1 MTANNNANHDEKILV
16 VEDEPE
22 IRRFLR
28 LSLTERGYSVVEA
41 SKAEEGLKLAAEGQ
55 CDLILL
61 DIGLPDLSG
70 MEVIKRVRAWSHMPI
85 VILSARD
92 QEADKI
98 AALEAGAD
106 DYVTKPFG
114 VLELIARVK
123 VALRHAGNKSESTE
137 AAIVEAG
144 DLVIDISLSTVHK
157 SGVDVHLTPTEYK
170 LLVTL
175 LKTPGKLVT
184 QQHLLREVWGPGYAK
199 EGHYLRTYMG
209 QLRHKLEDEP
219 SQPKHLITEPGVG
232 YRFVP

>member
-1 MTANNNANHDEKILV
+1 MSNAAGPSEKILV

-28 LSLTERGYSVVEA
+28 LSLTERGYEVIEA
-41 SKAEEGLKLAAEGQ
+41 TKAEEGLKVAAEGE
-55 CDLILL
+55 CSLILL

-70 MEVIKRVRAWSHMPI
+70 LEVIKRVRAWSQIPI

-92 QEADKI
+92 QESDKI
-98 AALEAGAD
+98 SALEAGAD

-114 VLELIARVK
+114 VLELIARIK
-123 VALRHAGNKSESTE
+123 VALRHAGNQNSATESAT
-137 AAIVEAG
+137 VEAG
-144 DLVIDISLSTVHK
+144 DLIVNISLSTVHK

-184 QQHLLREVWGPGYAK
+184 QQQLLREVWGPGYAK

>member
-1 MTANNNANHDEKILV
+1 MTNKTVSTGAETILI

-28 LSLTERGYSVVEA
+28 VSLTERGYGVIEA
-41 SKAEEGLKLAAEGQ
+41 SKAEEGLKLTADGR

-61 DIGLPDLSG
+61 DIGLPDFSG
-70 MEVIKRVRAWSHMPI
+70 MEVIKRVRVWSQTPI

-123 VALRHAGNKSESTE
+123 VALRHAHNKTENTES
-137 AAIVEAG
+137 AIVEAG
-144 DLVIDISLSTVHK
+144 DLVINISLSTVHK

>member
-1 MTANNNANHDEKILV
+1 MTANNSETILV

-28 LSLTERGYSVVEA
+28 LSLTERGYSVIEA
-41 SKAEEGLKLAAEGQ
+41 TKAEEGLKLAAEGN
-55 CDLILL
+55 CNLILL

-123 VALRHAGNKSESTE
+123 VALRHASNKKTESAE
-137 AAIVEAG
+137 SAIVEAG

-157 SGVDVHLTPTEYK
+157 AGVDVHLTPTEYK

-175 LKTPGKLVT
+175 LQTPGKLVT

>member
-1 MTANNNANHDEKILV
+1 MNDKSDKILI

-28 LSLTERGYSVVEA
+28 VSLTERGYTVSEA
-41 SKAEEGLKLAAEGQ
+41 TKGEEGVRMAADDKP
-55 CDLILL
+55 DLILL
-61 DIGLPDLSG
+61 DIGLPDISG
-70 MEVIKRVRAWSHMPI
+70 LDVIKRVREWTQTPI

-98 AALEAGAD
+98 AALESGAD

-114 VLELIARVK
+114 VLELIARIK
-123 VALRHAGNKSESTE
+123 VALRHASK
-137 AAIVEAG
+137 AADEPDSHLFEV
-144 DLVIDISLSTVHK
+144 DDIRVDMSLRTVHHAEEE
-157 SGVDVHLTPTEYK
+157 VHLTPTEYK
-170 LLVTL
+170 LLL
-175 LKTPGKLVT
+175 LLIKTPGKLVT
-184 QQHLLREVWGPGYAK
+184 QQQLLRDVWGPGYAK

-209 QLRHKLEDEP
+209 QLRHKLECDP